1 MRTVLPNDSSI
12 LTFSS
17 TKKNTI
23 HEIDEPETNQNRGL
37 FGSFAAVAAAAL
49 QLFSVMVLYLEKEG
63 GRIIKILLLLEGVNV
78 PSAWAQ
84 LRHHGGWFGLYKGE
98 VRAS

>member
-1 MRTVLPNDSSI
+1 
-12 LTFSS
+12 
-17 TKKNTI
+17 
-23 HEIDEPETNQNRGL
+23 
-37 FGSFAAVAAAAL
+37 
-49 QLFSVMVLYLEKEG
+49 MVLYLEKEG